1 MNSKELNG
9 RINAIASLMGI
20 SNVETVSD
28 LHRPKGLDEEV
39 DCVLFRGDNL
49 DTLSCLLKDG
59 VETIDFCYID
69 PPYNTGQ
76 DFIYKDKRSKLSDG
90 LWGKHHDWL
99 AFMLPR
105 IVSAH
110 ALLKSSGVIAISI
123 DDYEYSH
130 LKILMDCVF
139 GPESYI
145 ASLIVCRSKN
155 GKGSKRNVAVNHEY
169 VLLYGKTVDASFS
182 GLAESEDKIYNKEDE
197 FGQFTLDGLFRK
209 KGDASLK
216 EDRPSMYYPLYYSVD
231 GTVFTEKLHKDLSE
245 VYPHDSA
252 GVARRWLWGIDKANV
267 DSWKLYASKN
277 GVIYVKNY
285 KSKDKKI
292 KLRSILD
299 DPRYLTDRA
308 TTEIKLLFGEK
319 VFETPK
325 PLALIRDLVD
335 CCSPDDA
342 IILDFFAGT
351 GTTAEAVWD
360 LNKRDG
366 ARRKTL
372 LVEQNYLIDEKHVA
386 RKSGFMFTADIT
398 EFRLKSMQA
407 RDHNYKFSVMQ
418 NKCK

>member
-1 MNSKELNG
+1 MNSKELNS
-9 RINAIASLMGI
+9 RINAIASLMGLKE
-20 SNVETVSD
+20 VQTVND
-28 LHRPKGLDEEV
+28 PHRPKGLDEDV

-49 DTLSCLLKDG
+49 ETLSWLLKDD

-76 DFIYKDKRSKLSDG
+76 DFIYKDSRSKLCEG

-105 IVSAH
+105 LVSAQV
-110 ALLKSSGVIAISI
+110 LLKSSGVIAISI
-123 DDYEYSH
+123 DDYEYPH

-139 GPESYI
+139 GSENYI
-145 ASLIVCRSKN
+145 ASLVVCRSKN

-231 GTVFTEKLHKDLSE
+231 GAVFTEKIHKDLLE

-285 KSKDKKI
+285 KSKNKKI

-308 TTEIKLLFGEK
+308 TTEIKLLYGEK

-335 CCSPDDA
+335 CCSPDNA
-342 IILDFFAGT
+342 TILDFFAGT

-372 LVEQNYLIDEKHVA
+372 LVEQNYLIDAKHVA
-386 RKSGFMFTADIT
+386 RKNGFQFTADIT
-398 EFRLKSMQA
+398 EFRLKSMQT
-407 RDHNYKFSVMQ
+407 RDHTYKFSVIP
-418 NKCK
+418 NKCE